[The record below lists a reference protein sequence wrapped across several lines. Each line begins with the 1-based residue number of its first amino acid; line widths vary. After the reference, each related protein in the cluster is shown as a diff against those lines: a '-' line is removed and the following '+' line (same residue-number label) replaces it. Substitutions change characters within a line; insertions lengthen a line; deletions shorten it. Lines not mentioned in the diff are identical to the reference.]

1 MSCFSNFRQTS
12 APAIRR
18 AGGLTFLPSTAIW
31 LALAT
36 AAAQGEPAAS
46 SAETAA
52 DSPLA
57 AAFQARD
64 ANGDSVLTADEF
76 VAIDKAKET
85 ILRRDFRVFDA
96 DADGRLNLAEF
107 LSIPYLGTENQRG
120 PIADPIVDLSRS
132 AHQQLM
138 QKWAAWDL
146 DNDGVLDATESQPA
160 NLPKQIPGLEMTT
173 LIDWDWNKDEKIS
186 PEDAA
191 LLLDIA
197 FGVRSPTG
205 DLLRSETGR
214 VIDLRMFRNLDPDGD
229 WKVARGDYIRA
240 LGSNEAAEKW
250 FPALMAT
257 DNEAFGVTEYS
268 TSGHRTDPVR
278 TFLELDVDFNASLS
292 PEELKALPDEWG
304 PPGRNWLAG
313 FDDDG
318 DGAYSLREFQRI
330 PHVNLLAAWHTAQDA
345 NQDGK
350 LSLQEFHFMPAP
362 ALAALSA
369 EYFRR
374 LDVNRDQT
382 LSLTEWPFQTSHP
395 EAKFVVLD
403 ADADGELSEAEFT
416 AEGNLPADRLR
427 RDFRVFDADSNGRM
441 TLAEFLTIPHWV
453 PEPLRTPI
461 LDPVALLAET
471 QRSILNQHWDE
482 WDQDDDGSLAAGE
495 FQAAAIGQHIPGL
508 EATRFDDWDLNHDG
522 KVSPTEAA
530 RLLDVAFGVCVA
542 NGDLLRTKSGHVPD
556 WRGFRGLDP
565 DGNGRV
571 TREEYLRMMSGVP
584 QPEEW
589 YRRIA
594 KDDAESFGIAEFVA
608 SPYHTDPVS
617 MFLGMDADLN
627 GRLTREEL
635 VGVPADW
642 GPPGRLWLAGFDD
655 NGDGAYSLQEFM
667 LIPHVNLLAAWH
679 TAQDA
684 NQDGRLSLEE
694 FRFVPAPALAALS
707 AEYFRRLDVNQDL
720 ALSLS
725 EWPFQ
730 TSHPEAKFA
739 VLDTDADGEL
749 AEAEFIAEGNLP
761 ADRLHRDFLV
771 FDADANGRMTR
782 TEFQALPYWVPED
795 LRVTLPDPAAILS
808 EARRSD
814 LKQRWGEWDQ
824 DNNGSLEPDE
834 FQAAAI
840 GRRIPGLEATGFDEW
855 DRDHDGKISPED
867 AALLLD
873 IAFGVRSPTG
883 ELLRSRSGQ
892 VIDGRMFGNMH
903 PDGNGKVARQEYI
916 KAMGSIEAA
925 VKWFPSIEA
934 PGNEKFGITE
944 FFTSG
949 HQTDPVRTFLDLDV
963 DFNGRVTPAEAQ
975 ALPEGWGPPGKK
987 WLAGFDDDGDGA
999 YSLPEFRLSP
1009 IVNLLATWQG
1019 AQDANQDGKLSLAE
1033 FRFASGPALAALS
1046 AEYFRRLDL
1055 DHDESLSL
1063 KEWPFHTAHP
1073 QAKFSA
1079 LDADADE
1086 ELSET
1091 EFLAEG
1097 NLPADRLRRDFLV
1110 FDGDGDGRMTLAEF
1124 LSIPHWVR
1132 EDQRTT
1138 IPDPVVLLSEASFS
1152 DLKAHWGDWD
1162 GNRDNLLNATEF
1174 KAAAIG
1180 RSIRGLELTGFS
1192 DWDLNRDGNVSLEE
1206 AARLL
1211 DIAFGVRSPTGEL
1224 LRSKAGQVVDW
1235 RGFLALKPDQNGK
1248 VRREAYVNSMGPGVN
1263 PETWFPAI
1271 HAAGNETF
1279 GVTEFFTSN
1288 HKTDPISQF
1297 LGMDVDLNGRL
1308 SPQEMATLPAGWG
1321 PPGKDWLAGFDDD
1334 GDGAYSLQ
1342 EFRLIPQV
1350 NLLANWQSAQD
1361 RNYDGA
1367 LSPAE
1372 FQFMPAPALAALT
1385 ADYFR
1390 RLDTDRD
1397 GKLSLAEWDFS
1408 FDVARVPRSVVLT
1421 KRDQEGNG
1429 RLSLEEVQGDL
1440 RRQASNGPTDPGRE
1454 TALVRIEEAFRRAD
1468 RNQDGQLDLS
1478 ELASDDGL
1486 EAVAPGAAVQAKST
1500 AVPPAIAI
1508 GNFFG
1513 MDEATVR
1520 TYAIIEFNI
1529 LLVVGVGIYL
1539 YRKQGQSRE

>member
-1 MSCFSNFRQTS
+1 MTMNYL
-12 APAIRR
+12 RR
-18 AGGLTFLPSTAIW
+18 RPTWLPIVAGLHCVVLWQACCLGQAEPSRDET
-31 LALAT
+31 T
-36 AAAQGEPAAS
+36 
-46 SAETAA
+46 AETATRV
-52 DSPLA
+52 PE
-57 AAFQARD
+57 AFRVNDKD
-64 ANGDSVLTADEF
+64 ASGWLSESEF
-76 VAIDKAKET
+76 LRLPDRPMEA
-85 ILRRDFRVFDA
+85 LRRDFLVFDS
-96 DADGRLNLAEF
+96 DADGRMSLAEF
-107 LSIPYLGTENQRG
+107 RAVPYVAPEEQRG

-132 AHQQLM
+132 ANQQLI
-138 QKWAAWDL
+138 QKWAEWDS
-146 DNDGVLDATESQPA
+146 DKDGVLDAAEFQSA
-160 NLPKQIPGLEMTT
+160 GLPKQLPGLEMTT
-173 LIDWDWNKDEKIS
+173 LNDWDRNGDGKVS

-197 FGVRSPTG
+197 FGVRSPAG
-205 DLLRSETGR
+205 EKLRSETGR
-214 VIDLRMFRNLDPDGD
+214 VIDLRMFRNLDPEGD
-229 WKVARGDYIRA
+229 WKVTREDYIKA
-240 LGSNEAAEKW
+240 IGSNEAAEKW

-257 DNEAFGVTEYS
+257 DNKTFGVEEFS

-278 TFLELDVDFNASLS
+278 AFLNLDVDFNARLS
-292 PEELKALPDEWG
+292 PEELKALPEGWG
-304 PPGRNWLAG
+304 PRERSWLMG
-313 FDDDG
+313 FDDNG
-318 DGAYSLREFQRI
+318 DGGYSLREFQQI
-330 PHVNLLAAWHTAQDA
+330 PHVNLLAGWHTAQDA

-350 LSLQEFHFMPAP
+350 LSQDEFRFDTGP

-369 EYFRR
+369 EYFRK
-374 LDVNRDQT
+374 LDVNQDQT
-382 LSLTEWPFQTSHP
+382 LSLSEWPFQTSHP
-395 EAKFVVLD
+395 EAKFVMLD
-403 ADADGELSEAEFT
+403 ADGDGELTEAEFT
-416 AEGNLPADRLR
+416 AEGNLPVDRLR
-427 RDFRVFDADSNGRM
+427 RDFLVFDADSNGRM

-461 LDPVALLAET
+461 LDPVVLLSET
-471 QRSILNQHWDE
+471 QRSNLNQHWDE

-495 FQAAAIGQHIPGL
+495 FQAAAIGQLIPGL
-508 EATRFDDWDLNHDG
+508 ETTGFDDWDLDHDG
-522 KVSPTEAA
+522 KVSPAEAA

-542 NGDLLRTKSGHVPD
+542 TGERLRTKSGFVPD

-565 DGNGRV
+565 DGDGRV
-571 TREEYLRMMSGVP
+571 TREEYLRIMSGVP

-608 SPYHTDPVS
+608 SPYHTDPVG

-684 NQDGRLSLEE
+684 NQDGKLSLEE

-749 AEAEFIAEGNLP
+749 AEAEFTAEGNLP
-761 ADRLHRDFLV
+761 ADRLRRDFQV

-782 TEFQALPYWVPED
+782 TEFLALPYWVPED
-795 LRVTLPDPAAILS
+795 LRVTILDPVMLLS

-814 LKQRWGEWDQ
+814 LKQLWAEWDQ
-824 DNNGSLEPDE
+824 DRDGSLAEAE

-840 GRRIPGLEATGFDEW
+840 GRRIPGLGATGFDEW
-855 DRDHDGKISPED
+855 DRDHDGKVSLDD

-873 IAFGVRSPTG
+873 IAFGVRSPAG

-892 VIDGRMFGNMH
+892 VIDGGMFRNMH
-903 PDGNGKVARQEYI
+903 PDGNGKVAREEYI
-916 KAMGSIEAA
+916 KVMGSIEAA
-925 VKWFPSIEA
+925 VKWFPTLEA
-934 PGNEKFGITE
+934 PGNERFGITE
-944 FFTSG
+944 FFKSG
-949 HQTDPVRTFLDLDV
+949 HRTDPVRTFLDLDV
-963 DFNGRVTPAEAQ
+963 DFDGRVTSAEAQ
-975 ALPEGWGPPGKK
+975 ALPDGWGPPGKK

-999 YSLPEFRLSP
+999 YSLPEFRLIP
-1009 IVNLLATWQG
+1009 LVNLIATWQS
-1019 AQDANQDGKLSLAE
+1019 AQDANQDGVLSLDE
-1033 FRFASGPALAALS
+1033 FRFVSGPALAALS

-1079 LDADADE
+1079 LDADADG
-1086 ELSET
+1086 ELSGT

-1097 NLPADRLRRDFLV
+1097 NLPTDRLRRDFLV

-1138 IPDPVVLLSEASFS
+1138 IPDPVVLLSEASLS
-1152 DLKAHWGDWD
+1152 NLKAHWGEWD
-1162 GNRDNLLNATEF
+1162 GNHDDLLNASEF

-1224 LRSKAGQVVDW
+1224 LRSKTGQVVDW

-1248 VRREAYVNSMGPGVN
+1248 VRREVYINSMAPGVD
-1263 PETWFPAI
+1263 PESWFPAI

-1279 GVTEFFTSN
+1279 GVTEFATSN
-1288 HKTDPISQF
+1288 HKTDPISKF
-1297 LGMDVDLNGRL
+1297 LAMDVDLNGRL
-1308 SPQEMATLPAGWG
+1308 SPQEMTTLPAGWG
-1321 PPGKDWLAGFDDD
+1321 PPGKDWRAGFDDD

-1350 NLLANWQSAQD
+1350 NILANWQSAQD
-1361 RNYDGA
+1361 RNYDGV

-1372 FQFMPAPALAALT
+1372 FQFMPAPALAAIT
-1385 ADYFR
+1385 VEYFR

-1397 GKLSLAEWDFS
+1397 GKLSLTEWDFS
-1408 FDVARVPRSVVLT
+1408 FDVARVPRNVALT
-1421 KRDQEGNG
+1421 KRDLDGNG

-1440 RRQASNGPTDPGRE
+1440 RRQASNGPTDSGRE
-1454 TALVRIEEAFRRAD
+1454 TALVRIEEAFHRAD
-1468 RNQDGQLDLS
+1468 GNQDGQLDLS

-1500 AVPPAIAI
+1500 AVPPAIAV

-1539 YRKQGQSRE
+1539 YRKRGSSREE